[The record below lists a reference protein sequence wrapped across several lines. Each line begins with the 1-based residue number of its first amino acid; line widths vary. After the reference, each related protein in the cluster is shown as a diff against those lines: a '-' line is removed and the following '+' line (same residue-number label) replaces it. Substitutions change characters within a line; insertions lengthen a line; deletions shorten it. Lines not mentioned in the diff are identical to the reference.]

1 MTTISYMCCHLF
13 LTVPHLELVDPVI
26 YACWFLGKTLPV
38 LSLHSAL
45 WLKLG
50 SWLSKCWL
58 VCKNVVEFSVQIV
71 FPLKTISIL
80 TGCIC
85 LWVFKTLYWTDLV
98 LWKTKNADE
107 GAKESKEEEEAAPA
121 AAGAEEA
128 KPWRSNWVCSTTSVT
143 THDIQLD

>member
-26 YACWFLGKTLPV
+26 YACWFLGKTPSLKSSQCSMVEVRVLAVKVLISMQKCCGV
-38 LSLHSAL
+38 LSPNCLSLEDHFNPDWLHL
-45 WLKLG
+45 
-50 SWLSKCWL
+50 L
-58 VCKNVVEFSVQIV
+58 VSFQD
-71 FPLKTISIL
+71 TILNWS
-80 TGCIC
+80 C
-85 LWVFKTLYWTDLV
+85 

-107 GAKESKEEEEAAPA
+107 GSKESKEEEEAAPA